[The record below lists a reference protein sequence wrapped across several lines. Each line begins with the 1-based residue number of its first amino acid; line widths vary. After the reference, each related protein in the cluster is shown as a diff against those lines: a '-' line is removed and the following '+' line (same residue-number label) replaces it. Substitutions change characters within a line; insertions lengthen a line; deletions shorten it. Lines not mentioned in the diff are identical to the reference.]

1 MRQWDIFLFPFRV
14 EQVHPA
20 AIISPDERAANPDI
34 KDVNALLCTS
44 IRLNREP
51 KIYEAIL
58 DEAGGLDWKTG
69 VRCDLIYMLAKSEF
83 RERRGRVSARRRV
96 EIARKLFSVMRLPT
110 H

>member
-14 EQVHPA
+14 EQAHPA
-20 AIISPDERAANPDI
+20 VIISPDERSMNPDI

-44 IRLNREP
+44 VRLSREP

-58 DEAGGLDWKTG
+58 DEADGLDWKTA
-69 VRCDLIYMLAKSEF
+69 VRCDLIYMLSKSEF
-83 RERRGRVSARRRV
+83 PERRGRVSARRRA
-96 EIARKLFSVMRLPT
+96 EIARKIFSVMRLPT